1 MGHVVHH
8 VLLPARLSALPGIPK
23 LISHAFFELPLSPMS
38 PVIENDVASLGKAG
52 QGLCVMWNSNFFRRD
67 ALRVWLPEIRI
78 FPQLLLSL
86 IPLVRIIGAPTS
98 QNIV

>member
-8 VLLPARLSALPGIPK
+8 VLLPARLSALPGIPN
-23 LISHAFFELPLSPMS
+23 LINLAFELPLSPMS

-52 QGLCVMWNSNFFRRD
+52 QGLCVVWNSNFFRGD

-78 FPQLLLSL
+78 FPELLFISNTTLS
-86 IPLVRIIGAPTS
+86 ITRAPTS
-98 QNIV
+98 QNNV

>member
-8 VLLPARLSALPGIPK
+8 VLLPARLSALPGIPN
-23 LISHAFFELPLSPMS
+23 LINLAFELPLSPMS
-38 PVIENDVASLGKAG
+38 PVIKNDVASLGKAG
-52 QGLCVMWNSNFFRRD
+52 QGLCVVWNSNFFRRD
-67 ALRVWLPEIRI
+67 ALRVRLSEIRI
-78 FPQLLLSL
+78 LPKLLLSL